1 MFFCQQKW
9 AYEMRISY
17 WRSDVCSSDLNDVV
31 CLIDGR
37 PSCEMAIG
45 DALMLI
51 AFDDDDEN
59 GDDIVRIEWVAAAHA
74 TLAFRA
80 MQNVRSGGAV
90 SSSSSSAPTTPPRS
104 KSSQQEPNSAATSS
118 DREAW
123 RERQRER
130 NRHHNISPQKDA
142 QPRKP
147 KQKREE

>member
-80 MQNVRSGGAV
+80 KIGRRRVGKECV
-90 SSSSSSAPTTPPRS
+90 STCRTRWSAY
-104 KSSQQEPNSAATSS
+104 
-118 DREAW
+118 
-123 RERQRER
+123 
-130 NRHHNISPQKDA
+130 H
-142 QPRKP
+142 
-147 KQKREE
+147 